1 MKKLLSVLLCLTI
14 VASLM
19 VVTAASAAEIK
30 DLKTYEVTANEVETW
45 CVQYSQAARDLNVL
59 CNLVDGLLTNNA
71 AGDLVPNAA
80 KEYYSEDGGKTW
92 TFVLNDDMKWVD
104 VNGEIKADVTS
115 EDWLTGLEWVLNYA
129 KNDASNTSMPKQM
142 IVGATEY
149 YEYTKALA
157 ESDGADAAIAL
168 TYKDKFAELVGVT
181 APDEKTIVYTCI
193 GQLPYF
199 PSVATYNCLYPAPT
213 AQIAEIG
220 LDYKAVTPET
230 MWYSGPYTV
239 TSFIDQNEKILTKN
253 PNYWN
258 DAGVTRFDTV
268 TVKMV
273 ESNDVAYQLFQTGEL
288 DHVTLTESTLKTINE
303 NANHEFHNNLVEARP
318 TKYSYVLHLNYDK
331 KNEDGSDDI
340 NWNYAVANKNFRLSL
355 LYGID
360 WTTRLSRINTIN
372 PLSCENYIYTG
383 NNLCFTSDGT
393 DYTQLVRDEL
403 GIDYD
408 RTVYNR
414 YDPEKTAE
422 YKAAAIEE
430 LTALGVTFPVEMVL
444 YYKADNSTEYD
455 NDIVLQQAIS
465 DTLGDDYVKLTLKS
479 YISNVTREVRNPR
492 LFSVYFS
499 GWGADFADPINFL
512 GQEILDDNA
521 YFTTTYAHYNDLDP
535 ENPAFTEVVNTVKE
549 FTEIVNAAD
558 ANTTDIDQRYAD
570 FAKAEAFFLNN
581 ALEIPCYYMI
591 NWELT
596 CINNYSKVYSMYGMQ
611 AYRYVNWETN
621 DQIYT
626 TEEAAAL
633 AN

>member
-1 MKKLLSVLLCLTI
+1 MKKLLSLVLTLALLLS
-14 VASLM
+14 VAPM
-19 VVTAASAAEIK
+19 AMAAPIAN
-30 DLKTYEVTANEVETW
+30 LNTYELTANEVETW

-80 KEYYSEDGGKTW
+80 KSFESPDGGKTW
-92 TFVLNDDMKWVD
+92 IFTLNEGMKWVD
-104 VNGEIKADVTS
+104 ANGEIKADVTS
-115 EDWLTGLEWVLNYA
+115 ADWLTGLEWVLNYA
-129 KNDASNTSMPKQM
+129 KNDAANTSMPKQM

-157 ESDGADAAIAL
+157 ESDGADAAKAL
-168 TYKDKFAELVGVT
+168 TPDGKFAELVGIAT
-181 APDEKTIVYTCI
+181 PDAMTVQYTCI

-220 LDYKAVTPET
+220 VDGYRAVTPET
-230 MWYSGPYTV
+230 MWYSGPYTI
-239 TSFIDQNEKILTKN
+239 TSFIHQNEKVLTKN

-258 DAGVTRFDTV
+258 DAGCTRFDTV
-268 TVKMV
+268 TIHMV
-273 ESNDVAYQLFQTGEL
+273 ESQDTAYQLFQTGEL
-288 DHVTLTESTLKTINE
+288 DHVTLQEATLKTIYENE
-303 NANHEFHNNLVEARP
+303 GHEFHNNLVEARP
-318 TKYSYVLHLNYDK
+318 TKYSYVVHLNYT
-331 KNEDGSDDI
+331 KNKEDGTPDD
-340 NWNYAVANKNFRLSL
+340 NWNIAVANKNFRLSL

-360 WTTRLSRINTIN
+360 WTTRLARINTIN

-393 DYTQLVRDEL
+393 DYTQLVRNEL

-414 YDPEKTAE
+414 YDPEKTAQ

-430 LTALGVTFPVEMVL
+430 LTALGVTFPVEMDL
-444 YYKADNSTEYD
+444 WYKADNTTEYD
-455 NDIVLQQAIS
+455 NDVVLQQAVA
-465 DTLGDDYVKLTLKS
+465 DTLGDDYVKIVLKP
-479 YISNVTREVRNPR
+479 YVSNASTEVRNPR
-492 LFSVYFS
+492 LFSIYFS

-521 YFTTTYAHYNDLDP
+521 YFTRTYAHFDELDP
-535 ENPAFTEVVNTVKE
+535 ANPAYTDVVNTVKE
-549 FTEIVNAAD
+549 FTDMVNTAD
-558 ANTTDIDQRYAD
+558 ANTTDIDKRYAD

-596 CINNYSKVYSMYGMQ
+596 CVNNYSKVYSMYGMQ

-633 AN
+633 AK

>member
-230 MWYSGPYTV
+230 MWYSGP
-239 TSFIDQNEKILTKN
+239 
-253 PNYWN
+253 
-258 DAGVTRFDTV
+258 
-268 TVKMV
+268 
-273 ESNDVAYQLFQTGEL
+273 
-288 DHVTLTESTLKTINE
+288 
-303 NANHEFHNNLVEARP
+303 
-318 TKYSYVLHLNYDK
+318 
-331 KNEDGSDDI
+331 
-340 NWNYAVANKNFRLSL
+340 
-355 LYGID
+355 
-360 WTTRLSRINTIN
+360 
-372 PLSCENYIYTG
+372 
-383 NNLCFTSDGT
+383 
-393 DYTQLVRDEL
+393 
-403 GIDYD
+403 
-408 RTVYNR
+408 
-414 YDPEKTAE
+414 
-422 YKAAAIEE
+422 
-430 LTALGVTFPVEMVL
+430 
-444 YYKADNSTEYD
+444 
-455 NDIVLQQAIS
+455 
-465 DTLGDDYVKLTLKS
+465 
-479 YISNVTREVRNPR
+479 
-492 LFSVYFS
+492 
-499 GWGADFADPINFL
+499 
-512 GQEILDDNA
+512 
-521 YFTTTYAHYNDLDP
+521 
-535 ENPAFTEVVNTVKE
+535 
-549 FTEIVNAAD
+549 
-558 ANTTDIDQRYAD
+558 
-570 FAKAEAFFLNN
+570 
-581 ALEIPCYYMI
+581 
-591 NWELT
+591 
-596 CINNYSKVYSMYGMQ
+596 
-611 AYRYVNWETN
+611 
-621 DQIYT
+621 
-626 TEEAAAL
+626 
-633 AN
+633 